1 MTVLLPSS
9 VSLTVSPADP
19 VIDVV
24 VRRKTVEAEGIN
36 SYELQSKNG
45 SKLPGFSAGAHIR
58 VFLENGLTRQYSLC
72 HPSSDPA
79 SYIIAVNR
87 EAQSRGGSVHIH
99 QHWRP
104 DSAVRISHPANHFP
118 LVEGAPALL
127 FAAGIGVTPI
137 LAMSEELSARGTAF
151 DLHYAAR
158 LPDNAA
164 FADYLTRSKYAGNVH
179 LYFSRS
185 PASRRMDARPLLA
198 RSSIDRHI
206 YVCGPER
213 FIKAVLDE
221 ATAQGWTSG
230 KLHRE
235 FFTRTE
241 SAAAPAGSF
250 ILELAK
256 SGKTL
261 EVGSDQTV
269 LAALADAGVEVPS
282 SCEVG
287 VCGTCVTRVIDGIP
301 DHQDS
306 FLTDE
311 EHARNDCF
319 TPCCSRAKTPKLVVD
334 L

>member
-1 MTVLLPSS
+1 MTVSLPRS
-9 VSLTVSPADP
+9 VGVTSSPADS

-24 VRRKTVEAEGIN
+24 VSRKTVEADGVN
-36 SYELQSKNG
+36 GYELVPKNG
-45 SKLPGFSAGAHIR
+45 GRLPGYSAGAHIH
-58 VFLENGLTRQYSLC
+58 VYLENGLTRQYSLC
-72 HPSSDPA
+72 YPSSNPA
-79 SYIIAVNR
+79 SYVIAVNR
-87 EAQSRGGSVHIH
+87 ETKSRGGSAHIH
-99 QHWRP
+99 EHWRP
-104 DSAVRISHPANHFP
+104 DSAVRISRPANHFP
-118 LVEGAPALL
+118 LMEGAPALL
-127 FAAGIGVTPI
+127 FAAGIGITPI
-137 LAMSEELSARGTAF
+137 LAMAEELSARGATF
-151 DLHYAAR
+151 DMHYAAR
-158 LPDNAA
+158 LPEKAA

-185 PASRRMDARPLLA
+185 PASRRMDARQILA

-213 FIKAVLDE
+213 LIKAVIDE
-221 ATAQGWTSG
+221 ATVQGWTSD

-235 FFTRTE
+235 FFTRAE
-241 SAAAPAGSF
+241 SSAAAAGSF
-250 ILELAK
+250 TLELAK

-261 EVGSDQTV
+261 EVGLGQTA
-269 LAALADAGVEVPS
+269 LEALADAGVEVPS

-287 VCGTCVTRVIDGIP
+287 ACGTCVTRVIDGIP

-311 EHARNDCF
+311 EHSRNDCF

>member
-1 MTVLLPSS
+1 MTVSLPSLVGVTS
-9 VSLTVSPADP
+9 SSADS

-24 VRRKTVEAEGIN
+24 VRRKIVEAEGIN
-36 SYELQSKNG
+36 SYELVPKNG
-45 SKLPGFSAGAHIR
+45 GRLPGYSAGAHIR

-79 SYIIAVNR
+79 SYIIAVSR

-104 DSAVRISHPANHFP
+104 NSAARISPPANHFP

-137 LAMSEELSARGTAF
+137 LAMSEELSARGAVF
-151 DLHYAAR
+151 DMHYAAR

-164 FADYLTRSKYAGNVH
+164 FADYLTRSKYADNVH

-185 PASRRMDARPLLA
+185 SASHRMDARQILA

-221 ATAQGWTSG
+221 AVVQGWTSD

-241 SAAAPAGSF
+241 NSAAAANSF
-250 ILELAK
+250 TLELAK
-256 SGKTL
+256 SGKTV
-261 EVGSDQTV
+261 EVGLDQTT
-269 LAALADAGVEVPS
+269 LEALADAGVEVPT

-301 DHQDS
+301 DHQDT